1 MQAQVHLGSMATL
14 SHGSKLVVDL
24 ALPKTVSHVHAA
36 AAAVAAA
43 AGLTLRNTPTTR
55 CESDFVGYLST
66 TEASDA
72 YAKHKIKQYTIQ
84 QKSWMSMFDPKVLLI
99 LLVRSS
105 AIHFLPVLE
114 QYAKDV
120 EKLGETE
127 DGVEEYDVFPPIP
140 DLKPASRKTVLSIVR
155 DLVVMT
161 TRRVLERLSEIHLPR
176 RWTWKL
182 MKNIQDSAVRKYQ
195 RGVLGLALCTKM
207 IQTSLV
213 GHAITVLSE
222 FTVAESIILGK
233 LLSDRTKNKKAWEV
247 ARRDMFFT
255 AFRCSFSL
263 CGAGLGAGI
272 GSAIKPGIGT
282 FLGLNGGDIAAS
294 IFVLSM
300 YRRWNEAQHKG
311 Q

>member
-1 MQAQVHLGSMATL
+1 MATL
-14 SHGSKLVVDL
+14 SHGGKLVVDL
-24 ALPKTVSHVHAA
+24 AVPKTVSHVHAA
-36 AAAVAAA
+36 AAAAAAA
-43 AGLTLRNTPTTR
+43 AGLTLRYTPNTR

-66 TEASDA
+66 NEASDA
-72 YAKHKIKQYTIQ
+72 YAKQGKKQYVIQ
-84 QKSWMSMFDPKVLLI
+84 QKSWTSMFDPKILLI
-99 LLVRSS
+99 LLMRSS

-120 EKLGETE
+120 EKLGDAD
-127 DGVEEYDVFPPIP
+127 DGMGENDMFPPMP
-140 DLKPASRKTVLSIVR
+140 DLKPASKKTFLSIVR

-161 TRRVLERLSEIHLPR
+161 TRRVLERTSEVYLPR

-182 MKNIQDSAVRKYQ
+182 MKNVQDSAIRKYQ
-195 RGVLGLALCTKM
+195 RGVVGLALCTKM
-207 IQTSLV
+207 IQTSFV

-233 LLSDRTKNKKAWEV
+233 LLSSKTKNRKALAI
-247 ARRDMFFT
+247 ARRDMIF
-255 AFRCSFSL
+255 AAIRCTFSL

-294 IFVLSM
+294 IFILSM
-300 YRRWNEAQHKG
+300 YKRWTDATHNG